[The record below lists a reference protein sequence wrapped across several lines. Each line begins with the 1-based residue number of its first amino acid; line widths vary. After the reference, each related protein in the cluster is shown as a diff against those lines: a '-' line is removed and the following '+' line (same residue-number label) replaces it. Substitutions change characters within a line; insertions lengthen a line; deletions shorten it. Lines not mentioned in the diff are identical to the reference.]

1 MKNTARALCFV
12 LLLAFV
18 LSGCSDRPLLDLKAM
33 ERIEEDTDK
42 DISLIISAFDNES
55 CSADISVVNNSGRS
69 IGFGEDFYIQRKSGS
84 RWKSVEFING
94 ESAWN
99 AAMFIAESK
108 GERSWTIHWKSRY
121 GVLEEGQYRIVK
133 PYYSGN
139 SKTEDAY
146 CICGFEVRE
155 DGISLQPAQGSGA
168 AAGSS
173 AGIAPDQTMQNMS
186 FRASCHRVIW
196 TDHDKWPA
204 CYVFTDSASLSR
216 YYLSQ
221 PVNDAEEAK
230 AAISAYDDAWFA
242 EHQLIVVPVDE
253 GSGSVRHEVA
263 LVTKGKIVINRKS
276 PEIGTCDMAS
286 WRIFI
291 EVDKGFSEDGNIKV
305 EFVSLTR

>member
-1 MKNTARALCFV
+1 MKKTVISLCFV

-18 LSGCSDRPLLDLKAM
+18 LSGCSDRSFLNVKAM

-42 DISLIISAFDNES
+42 DISLIISALDNEN
-55 CSADISVVNNSGRS
+55 CSADISVVNDSGRK
-69 IGFGEDFYIQRKSGS
+69 IRFGEDFYFQRKSGS
-84 RWKSVEFING
+84 QWKSVESING

-99 AAMFIAESK
+99 TVMFTAESK
-108 GERSWTIHWKSRY
+108 GELSWTIHWKSRF
-121 GVLEEGQYRIVK
+121 GVLGEGQYRIVK

-146 CICGFEVRE
+146 CICEFEVKK
-155 DGISLQPAQGSGA
+155 DGSSLQPALKTA
-168 AAGSS
+168 A
-173 AGIAPDQTMQNMS
+173 
-186 FRASCHRVIW
+186 FKASCHRVSW
-196 TDHDKWPA
+196 MDHDEWPA
-204 CYVFTDSASLSR
+204 CYVFTDSTSLSR

-230 AAISAYDDAWFA
+230 KAISAYDDAWFS

-253 GSGSVRHEVA
+253 GSGSIRHEVA
-263 LVTKGKIVINRKS
+263 LVTKGRIVINRKS

-291 EVDKGFSEDGNIKV
+291 EVDKGFSEDGDIKV
-305 EFVSLTR
+305 DFVSLTQ

>member
-1 MKNTARALCFV
+1 MKKTVISLCFV
-12 LLLAFV
+12 LLLAIV
-18 LSGCSDRPLLDLKAM
+18 LSGCSGRPFSKTEAM
-33 ERIEEDTDK
+33 ERIKEDTDK
-42 DISLIISAFDNES
+42 DISLVISAFDNES
-55 CSADISVVNNSGRS
+55 CSADISVVNNSGRK
-69 IGFGEDFYIQRKSGS
+69 INFGEDFYIQRKSGS

-99 AAMFIAESK
+99 TVMFTAESK
-108 GERSWTIHWKSRY
+108 GELSWTIHWKSRY
-121 GVLEEGQYRIVK
+121 GVLGEGQYRIVK
-133 PYYSGN
+133 PYYSGS
-139 SKTEDAY
+139 SKSEDAY
-146 CICGFEVRE
+146 CICEFEVKK
-155 DGISLQPAQGSGA
+155 GGSSLQPAQGSGA

-173 AGIAPDQTMQNMS
+173 AGIAPDQTMQSMS

-204 CYVFTDSASLSR
+204 CYVFTDSASLSG

-305 EFVSLTR
+305 EFVSLAK